1 MIKKLKKFL
10 TDTLRCRMKKSS
22 FTIIVFAVIFIFG
35 NYILFMNFYKKGNI
49 QVNTSGTKQTV
60 HEKTL
65 EKAKYSTSEELFAKK
80 FKKYEE
86 QKEIKIEDHQDN
98 VVAVKKDEPHK
109 NSELSFKDNSFKMA
123 LLVIACNRP
132 SVGRCLD
139 RIFKYKPKDVEIPI
153 IVSQDCGHEAT
164 ANVIKSYGEKVMHIQ
179 QPDLGPVKNVPHN
192 MHRFMGY
199 YKISRHFK
207 FALGKVFEDWTIDS
221 VVIVEDDIDIAPDF
235 FDYFLAT
242 RPLLEKD
249 KSLYCVS
256 AWNDNGKSDA
266 IDEDAID
273 TLYRSDFFPG
283 LGWLITRELWQEI
296 GPNWP
301 LGFWDDWMR
310 APEQRKNRACI
321 RPEISRTKT
330 FGRIGVSQGQFY
342 DQYLKYIKLN
352 TKPYPFRDFSLD
364 NLVKENYNKNFVELV
379 YNSPEKQIGDVMSNS
394 ERSEEPIRLTYR
406 NNNEFAMLARKFGL
420 MSDLKAG
427 VPRTAYK
434 GVVTLYRNGRRIYI
448 APPSDWKEYSEH

>member
-1 MIKKLKKFL
+1 M
-10 TDTLRCRMKKSS
+10 
-22 FTIIVFAVIFIFG
+22 
-35 NYILFMNFYKKGNI
+35 
-49 QVNTSGTKQTV
+49 
-60 HEKTL
+60 
-65 EKAKYSTSEELFAKK
+65 
-80 FKKYEE
+80 
-86 QKEIKIEDHQDN
+86 
-98 VVAVKKDEPHK
+98 
-109 NSELSFKDNSFKMA
+109 
-123 LLVIACNRP
+123 
-132 SVGRCLD
+132 
-139 RIFKYKPKDVEIPI
+139 
-153 IVSQDCGHEAT
+153 
-164 ANVIKSYGEKVMHIQ
+164 
-179 QPDLGPVKNVPHN
+179 
-192 MHRFMGY
+192 
-199 YKISRHFK
+199 
-207 FALGKVFEDWTIDS
+207 
-221 VVIVEDDIDIAPDF
+221 
-235 FDYFLAT
+235 
-242 RPLLEKD
+242 
-249 KSLYCVS
+249 S